1 MKNRCGPPQCNGA
14 TRPLSRDC
22 CCPSLL
28 QLWQLPPS
36 LLGVATAPFST
47 VTMRLLAGCSFTISS
62 PHWRIVITK
71 QHPGLFKR
79 WFWKIPP
86 TYYLTLLTISR
97 DVTGCAFFWS
107 QTSLPRSPP
116 ESPHCSVLYHLKVW
130 VTWTRTTAIL
140 TQPFLCYKSA
150 HPMALLPVVFK
161 TENGSIRHQPWN
173 QEYDPYEQVEQNS
186 WLWQF
191 YYGEQLW
198 FCLDLLT
205 SLSCSLHLPGHLSL
219 LSSPRLKTLSCGIP
233 NTEHSQSRGL
243 RNGVKVSLSKF
254 ICSRKRSYFQQCS
267 PVLYRWLKWTSHGT
281 ISSTLPKA
289 TSCGVAFDKVSL
301 HS

>member
-97 DVTGCAFFWS
+97 DVTGCLLLVTDIPA
-107 QTSLPRSPP
+107 
-116 ESPHCSVLYHLKVW
+116 KVPS
-130 VTWTRTTAIL
+130 RI
-140 TQPFLCYKSA
+140 P
-150 HPMALLPVVFK
+150 
-161 TENGSIRHQPWN
+161 
-173 QEYDPYEQVEQNS
+173 
-186 WLWQF
+186 
-191 YYGEQLW
+191 
-198 FCLDLLT
+198 
-205 SLSCSLHLPGHLSL
+205 SL
-219 LSSPRLKTLSCGIP
+219 LCAVPSEGLSHLDKDYC
-233 NTEHSQSRGL
+233 NSDSA
-243 RNGVKVSLSKF
+243 
-254 ICSRKRSYFQQCS
+254 
-267 PVLYRWLKWTSHGT
+267 
-281 ISSTLPKA
+281 LPM
-289 TSCGVAFDKVSL
+289 L
-301 HS
+301 

>member
-1 MKNRCGPPQCNGA
+1 MGR
-14 TRPLSRDC
+14 
-22 CCPSLL
+22 PSLVKNKRGGAGGMPDAVFPQHHWSPCSTPGAL
-28 QLWQLPPS
+28 NMTFLVWGSTTLLIGWPITSTYEEQTWPSTVQWSNQTSEQRLLLPIS
-36 LLGVATAPFST
+36 ATALATPSILT
-47 VTMRLLAGCSFTISS
+47 GRGNSPLLNSPTMRLLAGCSFTISL

-79 WFWKIPP
+79 WFWKITP

-140 TQPFLCYKSA
+140 TLPFLCSKST
-150 HPMALLPVVFK
+150 HPMALLPMLFK
-161 TENGSIRHQPWN
+161 TENGPIRHQPWN

-205 SLSCSLHLPGHLSL
+205 SLSCSLHLVICHCSVL
-219 LSSPRLKTLSCGIP
+219 LGWKPHHVAFPTLS
-233 NTEHSQSRGL
+233 TA
-243 RNGVKVSLSKF
+243 KVE
-254 ICSRKRSYFQQCS
+254 
-267 PVLYRWLKWTSHGT
+267 G
-281 ISSTLPKA
+281 
-289 TSCGVAFDKVSL
+289 
-301 HS
+301 